1 MTSRRN
7 FLMGSACL
15 GSVAAV
21 HPAVA
26 DIPVEMPTVA
36 GKDLGKARVL
46 PPGRYDEH
54 IHIYEDG
61 AAKPEL
67 LAARIAEAGLAGGCV
82 YSREQTPEPRLSNS
96 SALTPEQI
104 VDNVIE
110 WCSAS
115 PTLYPF
121 YWIDPSRHDAVDLV
135 DMAVEKGI
143 CGFKVIR
150 NNGYPCDGPAL
161 DAYRRM
167 ARYGKPV
174 TFHSGILYDGLP
186 SSEYFRPVAF
196 EPLLRAPG
204 LRFCLAHISWP
215 WCDEC
220 LAVFGKLNAANGQLK
235 PNRPGATARKPA
247 ASLILPRMF
256 VDSTPGAHGLWRREA
271 FQKVYGTHMR
281 QLLVGR
287 FMFGTDCSVHDYS
300 VAYSRKCQDF
310 DDALFRELGVT
321 EREVDA
327 YYRTSLQAYLLG

>member
-1 MTSRRN
+1 M
-7 FLMGSACL
+7 LGSACF
-15 GSVAAV
+15 GAAV
-21 HPAVA
+21 SAARNVQA
-26 DIPVEMPTVA
+26 EVSVELPLIA
-36 GKDLGKARVL
+36 GKDLGKAKTL
-46 PPGRYDEH
+46 PAGRYDEH
-54 IHIYEDG
+54 IHVYKDG
-61 AAKPEL
+61 PAKPEAF
-67 LAARIAEAGLAGGCV
+67 AARIAEAGLAGGCV

-174 TFHSGILYDGLP
+174 TFHSGILYDGVP
-186 SSEYFRPVAF
+186 SSEYFRPVVF
-196 EPLLRAPG
+196 EPLLRAQG

-220 LAVFGKLNAANGQLK
+220 MAVFGKMYSADDNWS
-235 PNRPGATARKPA
+235 NRPNATFRKPVA
-247 ASLILPRMF
+247 KAVPPKMF
-256 VDSTPGAHGLWRREA
+256 IDSTPGAHGIWRRDA
-271 FQKVYGTHMR
+271 FMRMYGSPFRPT
-281 QLLVGR
+281 VSKR
-287 FMFGTDCSVHDYS
+287 FMFGTDCDVHDYMVS
-300 VAYSRKCQDF
+300 YARKTQDF
-310 DDALFRELGVT
+310 DDALFREFKVT
-321 EREVDA
+321 DAEVDA
-327 YYRTSLQAYLLG
+327 YYRSSLQTFLFG